1 MARVEMVLK
10 GGHAQVEDRY
20 TGYYSDQHGRTYTCN
35 MSRKSGGPADY
46 PSPTNWTAPMSPQFL
61 RGFFVPPSQYRM
73 LRMPEGAPMSVD
85 IDYDKWISDLN
96 AGMAHFDQSK
106 TDVINRQA
114 DGFEAIRLME
124 NPPPSLMKIIGP
136 APFPPLEV
144 VEEMADGDA
153 WALGLSDVVPSW
165 FTKAIEHQIIDTAR
179 ATGLFQTWQLRELNK
194 IERTHRK
201 AAMSKAEQRQD
212 AEALK
217 DITAA
222 TKWPEFAKIGKAAGQ
237 TQEMVRE
244 NWKAHKSAL
253 DENFSGV
260 R

>member
-10 GGHAQVEDRY
+10 GGHAQMEDRY
-20 TGYYSDQHGRTYTCN
+20 TGYYSDRHGRTYTCN
-35 MSRKSGGPADY
+35 MSRKSGSPADY
-46 PSPTNWTAPMSPQFL
+46 PNPTSWTAPTTPQFL
-61 RGFFVPPSQYRM
+61 RGFFVPPSQYR
-73 LRMPEGAPMSVD
+73 LVRMPEGAPMFVD

-144 VEEMADGDA
+144 VEEMADGDL

-194 IERTHRK
+194 IERTNRK
-201 AAMSKAEQRQD
+201 AAMSKAEQKRD
-212 AEALK
+212 ALVDASV
-217 DITAA
+217 TASTTWA
-222 TKWPEFAKIGKAAGQ
+222 EFSKIGKAAGQ
-237 TQEMVRE
+237 DRLDVRE